1 MKLGLTDKQY
11 NNLLSL
17 LQEQAE
23 APAAEPEKGTSNKQA
38 GGQGYPEV
46 GKWESGV
53 TRGPGN
59 QIGITKWADVVG
71 AKLNRGKANPLKETE
86 YTKRSLLHLIN
97 EQTPKNKTQ
106 KKRTGSVIV
115 EPLKNDEWELNPTY
129 QSKAYKTFWGETIYI
144 KDDGS
149 TTVTLWT
156 PTLKRIGVDGA
167 FTLSSNNKIEIR
179 NKIPWYEIDL
189 IKKLPKDRVDNYLK
203 EKGINL
209 ETNIQTTYQDP
220 PTETYLRKIF
230 PDGTIKSIKNN
241 KTSEIYGSVIER
253 KDINDSVNYNKKLN
267 DDNSPMGVVIN
278 AGLFRQPHYQ
288 WVPIYGYFYSPHIED
303 NGQTWGQRKPWMK
316 QYSVDKEYENLIKEK
331 YDPKTEI
338 QRFYQRLSPSGKN
351 VPQGINPNLYDE
363 YLYRKELLERY
374 EKWNSTPDV
383 PTGPHKP
390 QYTSVFSKEEWEEL
404 QKMFNYT
411 YGDYYNK
418 ITNVAE
424 LNAQYVSPL
433 GEGGVPEFSYGISP
447 KARDA
452 FFRYKKSYETQFEPR
467 IMYLQQKTAEMTH
480 NSSVPSANGRMGV
493 PTKKYDQ
500 GYDKLKTEL
509 DALVKERDL
518 KYQELKMLWGYD
530 YWKPSF
536 MGKSFDEA
544 WDKWGGLISFGAN
557 LILLAVSG
565 GLGNVIKIGAQTAL
579 KVATATV
586 VDVALNGFIAT
597 YQVSRG
603 EEGEAAISMLC
614 AFLPVAK
621 YFGNIGKINPKV
633 AVELAE
639 KIRASSGF
647 MNSVES
653 FNNFVLFLSEE
664 ERYVLRNLMSLPRQT
679 LSKAS
684 VEILSDLQ
692 TAAAYAEKYKK
703 LGASIPRT
711 GIKTWGPNALKE
723 LGLEIG
729 IPLVAGAANGITQ
742 FIVNSTPRIEWNVES
757 INQVN
762 DVIETFLK
770 DVQGMTEEEV
780 ILFQFSILEHVEND
794 QVYKG
799 DLKNAKDVGQVE
811 ESTKNALERAAAE
824 NSGKSMEQ
832 LQKDFE
838 KTSIKQQQKMKDAI
852 EYIKKINQQDSID
865 NTKINKNNLLPNN
878 KNN

>member
-1 MKLGLTDKQY
+1 MKLGLTENQY
-11 NNLLSL
+11 KKLLTL

-23 APAAEPEKGTSNKQA
+23 PPAAEPEKGTSDKQS
-38 GGQGYPEV
+38 GGQGYPQV

-59 QIGITKWADVVG
+59 QVGVTKWADVVG
-71 AKLNRGKANPLKETE
+71 AKLNRGKANQLKETE
-86 YTKRSLLHLIN
+86 YTKENLLLSIN
-97 EQTPKNKTQ
+97 EQTPK
-106 KKRTGSVIV
+106 KRTGNVII
-115 EPLKNDEWELNPTY
+115 EPMGDEWEKNPINQT
-129 QSKAYKTFWGETIYI
+129 KTYKTFWGETIQI

-167 FTLSSNNKIEIR
+167 FTLSDNNKIEI
-179 NKIPWYEIDL
+179 KKQIPWYELDF
-189 IKKLPKDRVDNYLK
+189 IKKLPKDKVDDYVK
-203 EKGINL
+203 KKGINL
-209 ETNIQTTYQDP
+209 ETNIQTIYQDP
-220 PTETYLRKIF
+220 PTETYLRKVF
-230 PDGTIKSIKNN
+230 PDGTIKSIKDN
-241 KTSEIYGSVIER
+241 KTKEIYGSVIER
-253 KDINDSVNYNKKLN
+253 KDVNDSVNYNKKLN
-267 DDNSPMGVVIN
+267 KDDSPMGTIIN
-278 AGLFRQPHYQ
+278 PGLFREPHYQ
-288 WVPIYGYFYSPHIED
+288 WVPVYGYFYSPHVEN
-303 NGQTWGQRKPWMK
+303 NGQSWGQRKSWIK
-316 QYSVDKEYENLIKEK
+316 QYTVNKEYDNFIKQK

-351 VPQGINPNLYDE
+351 VPIGMNPNLYDE

-424 LNAQYVSPL
+424 LNAQYISPL

-452 FFRYKKSYETQFEPR
+452 FFRYKKSYENQYEPR
-467 IMYLQQKTAEMTH
+467 IKYLQQKIAEMTH
-480 NSSVPSANGRMGV
+480 NSSVLSANGRMSV

-536 MGKSFDEA
+536 MGKSFDEV
-544 WDKWGGLISFGAN
+544 WDKWGGLISFGSN
-557 LILLAVSG
+557 IILLVVSG
-565 GLGNVIKIGAQTAL
+565 GLGNVAKIGVQTAF
-579 KVATATV
+579 KVATLTTI
-586 VDVALNGFIAT
+586 DVALNGFIAT
-597 YQVSRG
+597 YQLSRG
-603 EEGEAAISMLC
+603 EESEAAISMLC
-614 AFLPVAK
+614 AFLPVVK
-621 YFGNIGKINPKV
+621 YFGNIGKIDPKV
-633 AVELAE
+633 AVELAK
-639 KIRASSGF
+639 KIKASTGF
-647 MNSVES
+647 MDSVES
-653 FNNFVLFLSEE
+653 FNNFILFLSEE
-664 ERYVLRNLMSLPRQT
+664 ERYVLRNLMSLPRET
-679 LSKAS
+679 LSRAS

-692 TAAAYAEKYKK
+692 TAAAYAEKFKK
-703 LGASIPRT
+703 AGALIPST

-723 LGLEIG
+723 LGLELG
-729 IPLVAGAANGITQ
+729 VPLVAGVANGITQ

-762 DVIETFLK
+762 DIIKTFL
-770 DVQGMTEEEV
+770 DNVQGMTEDEV
-780 ILFQFSILEHVEND
+780 IMYQFSVLDGVEND
-794 QVYKG
+794 QILKG
-799 DLKNAKDVGQVE
+799 NLNNADKVEDVINYTQD
-811 ESTKNALERAAAE
+811 SMERAANE
-824 NSGKSMEQ
+824 YSQKTPEQ
-832 LQKDFE
+832 RQKDFQNDI
-838 KTSIKQQQKMKDAI
+838 KKQQKIKDAI
-852 EYIKKINQQDSID
+852 EFLNKINQEDSV
-865 NTKINKNNLLPNN
+865 NNVKINKNNLLQNN